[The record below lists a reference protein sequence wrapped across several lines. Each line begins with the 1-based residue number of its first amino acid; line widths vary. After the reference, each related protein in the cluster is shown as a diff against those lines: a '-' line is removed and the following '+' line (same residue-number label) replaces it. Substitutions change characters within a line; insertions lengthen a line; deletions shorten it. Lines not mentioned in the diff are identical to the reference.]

1 VWRHRTPAGVTADTA
16 LTAVPCGLK
25 LLAASPGASPG
36 AAPASG
42 KRRRVT
48 MHWTD
53 LFNSVGSLFIVATA
67 STKTMVPL
75 RTLAIVA
82 NCFLIVFYGV
92 THQWVPCLLQ
102 TAALPLNA
110 WRLYQM
116 VVLIRNVRGAI
127 RGNTSMDWL
136 KPFMT
141 GRRFR
146 KGDILFAKGERANEM
161 FCTVT
166 GRYLLLELGIELK
179 PGQVVGELA
188 MLAPENRRTA
198 TLECIEDGEALS
210 ITYEQVE
217 QLYYQNPTFGF
228 YFLRLATA
236 RLFENINKLEGELAR
251 QHAAQA

>member
-1 VWRHRTPAGVTADTA
+1 
-16 LTAVPCGLK
+16 
-25 LLAASPGASPG
+25 
-36 AAPASG
+36 
-42 KRRRVT
+42 

-75 RTLAIVA
+75 RILAIIA
-82 NCFLIVFYGV
+82 NCFLIVFYAV
-92 THQWVPCLLQ
+92 SHQWVPMVLQ

-116 VVLIRNVRGAI
+116 LLLIQNVRSAI
-127 RGNTSMDWL
+127 RGHTSMDWL
-136 KPFMT
+136 KPFMV
-141 GRRFR
+141 GRHFK
-146 KGDILFAKGERANEM
+146 KGDILFAKGETANEM

-166 GRYLLLELGIELK
+166 GRYLLLELGIDVK
-179 PGQVVGELA
+179 PGYVVGELA
-188 MLAPENRRTA
+188 MLAPDNRRTA
-198 TLECIEDGEALS
+198 TLECLEEGDALS

-236 RLFENINKLEGELAR
+236 RLFDNISRLEAELTR
-251 QHAAQA
+251 QKAAQA

>member
-1 VWRHRTPAGVTADTA
+1 
-16 LTAVPCGLK
+16 
-25 LLAASPGASPG
+25 
-36 AAPASG
+36 
-42 KRRRVT
+42 

-75 RTLAIVA
+75 RILAIVA
-82 NCFLIVFYGV
+82 NCFLIVFYAV
-92 THQWVPCLLQ
+92 THSWVPMVLQ
-102 TAALPLNA
+102 AAALPLNA

-116 VVLIRNVRGAI
+116 IVLIRNVRGAI
-127 RGNTSMDWL
+127 RGNSSMDWL

-141 GRRFR
+141 GRHFR
-146 KGDILFAKGERANEM
+146 KGDILFAKGEPANEM

-166 GRYLLLELGIELK
+166 GRYRLLELGIELK
-179 PGQVVGELA
+179 PGQLVGELA
-188 MLAPENRRTA
+188 MLAPDNRRTA
-198 TLECIEDGEALS
+198 TLECIEEGEALS

-236 RLFENINKLEGELAR
+236 RLFDNISRMESELAR
-251 QHAAQA
+251 IHAAQA